1 MNVGFTMLQLPHQP
15 SLNDWD
21 PRGWPCWSLAPA
33 GHGIQPRRSGP
44 LAATHPH
51 SGTGTSELKF
61 TRKDV
66 GFTIRMLLLCW
77 LFCGCCWCC
86 RCFLLLLSFY
96 SINKKHLT
104 IKLPDSRVGLI
115 QPDGGLVLPMTCRE
129 HGTNS
134 HFELPLC
141 GIEVARGE
149 LQKPDS

>member
-1 MNVGFTMLQLPHQP
+1 MVLCLYHFIRGLPYMGVPPVSKFQWHFPQKPIFPSFLARNQQHLMNVGFTISCHKHQP

-66 GFTIRMLLLCW
+66 GFTIRMLLWW
-77 LFCGCCWCC
+77 LFCGCRWCC
-86 RCFLLLLSFY
+86 RCCCCCCLF
-96 SINKKHLT
+96 T
-104 IKLPDSRVGLI
+104 
-115 QPDGGLVLPMTCRE
+115 
-129 HGTNS
+129 
-134 HFELPLC
+134 
-141 GIEVARGE
+141 A
-149 LQKPDS
+149 